1 MLDFDSLMVS
11 APCRVDMH
19 QAEQDLAQPGGTE
32 RGRTDGV
39 HSRKHLAQLESLR
52 GLGTLMVAALH
63 CSQAGFAP
71 QRTLRTAAGENL
83 AGRIG
88 VDVYR
93 VFFNGHGALIMF
105 FVISGFVLTRSLEA
119 GPKKL
124 GPVAKRYFTARLF
137 RIYPAIISTVSLL
150 WLLYLIFGWMVPGV
164 QPSAYA
170 PMHVLRNALLWETSI
185 DGVMWSLQ
193 VELVAVVVIFL
204 VARLQPF
211 CRFTAIG
218 VLLLLTVLSFW
229 KPWFDLLGQGTYFGW
244 IFAFVF
250 GIALQVHPAFWRRF
264 LEQGYPWLFFLSI
277 VVFFGAR
284 PISPHWAPLLECCA
298 SSVIIAVLA
307 YRPASI
313 ASRLLDSA
321 FLEFYGRISY
331 SFYLLH
337 PLSLIVL
344 WNIPRQIN
352 WLRAAGLPN
361 AAIALGLFIISS
373 AAITPLAWL
382 SWRYVEITGIDLG
395 RRLVG
400 DRRRFKGE
408 PLPTPP

>member
-1 MLDFDSLMVS
+1 
-11 APCRVDMH
+11 MH
-19 QAEQDLAQPGGTE
+19 QAEQHPAQPARTDH
-32 RGRTDGV
+32 GRTNGV
-39 HSRKHLAQLESLR
+39 PSKKHLAQLESLR
-52 GLGTLMVAALH
+52 GLGTLMVAAVH

-71 QRTLRTAAGENL
+71 QRTLQTAAGENL
-83 AGRIG
+83 AGRIALY
-88 VDVYR
+88 VYR
-93 VFFNGHGALIMF
+93 IFFNGNGALIMF
-105 FVISGFVLTRSLEA
+105 FVISGFVLTRSLQA
-119 GPKKL
+119 GPKKI
-124 GPVAKRYFTARLF
+124 GPAARRYFTARLF
-137 RIYPAIISTVSLL
+137 RIYPAIISTVLFF
-150 WLLYLIFGWMVPGV
+150 WLLYLTLGWALAG
-164 QPSAYA
+164 PSAYD

-193 VELVAVVVIFL
+193 VELVAVVLIFL
-204 VARLQPF
+204 VARLQPLF
-211 CRFTAIG
+211 RFTGIS

-229 KPWFDLLGQGTYFGW
+229 KPWFDLLGRGKYFGW
-244 IFAFVF
+244 IFAFAF
-250 GIALQVHPAFWRRF
+250 GIALQVHPAFWRR
-264 LEQGYPWLFFLSI
+264 LLGWSYPWLFFLSI
-277 VVFFGAR
+277 IVFFGAR

-313 ASRLLDSA
+313 VSRLLDSA

-344 WNIPRQIN
+344 WDIPRQIN
-352 WLRAAGLPN
+352 WLRATGLPN
-361 AAIALGLFIISS
+361 AAIELGLFIISS

-408 PLPTPP
+408 RLPTPP

>member
-1 MLDFDSLMVS
+1 M
-11 APCRVDMH
+11 
-19 QAEQDLAQPGGTE
+19 QQPE
-32 RGRTDGV
+32 RHPAHPSGIQGRPTDGA
-39 HSRKHLAQLESLR
+39 HSRKHLTQLETLR
-52 GLGTLMVAALH
+52 GIGTLMVAAFH
-63 CSQAGFAP
+63 CSQARFAP
-71 QRTLRTAAGENL
+71 QRTLQTAADEKL
-83 AGRIG
+83 AGRIA
-88 VDVYR
+88 VNIYN

-124 GPVAKRYFTARLF
+124 GPAAKRYFTARLF
-137 RIYPAIISTVSLL
+137 RIYPAIISTVLFF
-150 WLLYLIFGWMVPGV
+150 WLLYLAFGWMIPGA
-164 QPSAYA
+164 QRSAYA

-193 VELVAVVVIFL
+193 VELVAVVLIFL

-211 CRFTAIG
+211 SRFTVFS
-218 VLLLLTVLSFW
+218 VLLSLTVLSFC
-229 KPWFDLLGQGTYFGW
+229 KPWFDLLGRGKYFGW
-244 IFAFVF
+244 IFAFAF
-250 GIALQVHPAFWRRF
+250 GITLQFHPAFWRRF
-264 LEQGYPWLFFLSI
+264 LERVYPWLFFLSI
-277 VVFFGAR
+277 VVFFGAL

-313 ASRLLDSA
+313 ASKLLDSA

-352 WLRAAGLPN
+352 WLRASGLPN
-361 AAIALGLFIISS
+361 AAIALGLFILSS

-382 SWRYVEITGIDLG
+382 SWRYVEVIGIDLG